1 MKTEGMHQKLDENNE
16 TKQRLFEKKTRKS
29 NGKLQMTPEKTK
41 ISSWISEK
49 QTKQKLDTDET
60 SF

>member
-16 TKQRLFEKKTRKS
+16 TKQRLFERNKKVKL
-29 NGKLQMTPEKTK
+29 KLQMTPEKTK

>member
-16 TKQRLFEKKTRKS
+16 TKQRLFKRNKKVKL
-29 NGKLQMTPEKTK
+29 KLQMTPEKTK